1 MTELGAPA
9 GGAAFKALPRGTLHI
24 VLTKP
29 GDQGLRLTRPAAE
42 QWQAALAS
50 VGSFQAVEASER
62 APNAADPRTTAAA
75 IAAQVRGVAPQLLA
89 AGVFPTALFSI
100 ATYQAAAFPD
110 RILIAAH

>member
-1 MTELGAPA
+1 MSEVGISA

-42 QWQAALAS
+42 HWQAALAS
-50 VGSFQAVEASER
+50 VGSFQAVEASEH
-62 APNAADPRTTAAA
+62 APNVADPRTTAAA

-89 AGVFPTALFSI
+89 AGAFLTSFSALPC
-100 ATYQAAAFPD
+100 TKT
-110 RILIAAH
+110 LHV